1 MRVQDELNLNASTS
15 STSSGT
21 NTTSPSGSSG
31 AVTQGGTVGSA
42 SQVQTNVDIV
52 TALNMPRV
60 EIDVF
65 SGNPLEYQGFMAVFN
80 DSVDSQPIKDRMK
93 LTRLLQYT
101 SGAAKS
107 AIRNCALIKDGTD
120 AYTKAKDILKKRF
133 GSDHLIVQKVIQDL
147 KSGKPVLKAADMQQL
162 ADDLSMAASV
172 LQDMNLMSEVGG
184 QQSLVVNKWKQKALK
199 HIRTTDCYPVFQD
212 FVDFVSDIALDWAN
226 PVYGRTGKSVK
237 SHVQKVSQNFT
248 GVVSSQS
255 NVEQCVL
262 CTGKHRVLECVKFRE
277 MRPWEH
283 LQAAKAHK
291 LCFNCLLTGHIA
303 RECKK
308 PASCSVSD
316 CARKHSTFLH
326 LKSADK
332 PSQVTSGVSGVSAQ
346 SETGVNSANGAG
358 DGGASGGVGVV
369 VGNTCA
375 ASAGDHSVYMPIG
388 CEQEYIMNTVSHTD
402 LLVSRVV
409 EVNISSAD
417 GKYHEC
423 LNNVLVVKSIPAT
436 YPRSTID
443 VTRFPHL
450 AGIQFPDIEGGAC
463 VDLIIGVDNSHTMIP
478 YEIRRDPSDRNAP
491 FVSLYVLGWCLN
503 GPIPGS
509 SGSRMS
515 VHFTQLERKV
525 KNRWRI
531 ENDDVDPYAHSVED
545 RKVLKLWDRKI
556 YRDSEG
562 HYVLPI
568 PWKDGTPNLPNN
580 KFVAQTRLA
589 SLCKGLNRKG
599 MTHTYDSNI
608 RQMITNGYAESVPEA
623 ELLKDDGTVWYL
635 PQSCSEGKRCVL
647 IISRSH
653 IATQRWHGRWH
664 MVYE

>member
-1 MRVQDELNLNASTS
+1 
-15 STSSGT
+15 
-21 NTTSPSGSSG
+21 
-31 AVTQGGTVGSA
+31 
-42 SQVQTNVDIV
+42 
-52 TALNMPRV
+52 
-60 EIDVF
+60 
-65 SGNPLEYQGFMAVFN
+65 
-80 DSVDSQPIKDRMK
+80 
-93 LTRLLQYT
+93 
-101 SGAAKS
+101 
-107 AIRNCALIKDGTD
+107 
-120 AYTKAKDILKKRF
+120 
-133 GSDHLIVQKVIQDL
+133 
-147 KSGKPVLKAADMQQL
+147 MQQL

-184 QQSLVVNKWKQKALK
+184 QQSLLEIVERWPAYVANKWKQKAHK

-277 MRPWEH
+277 LRPWEH

-332 PSQVTSGVSGVSAQ
+332 PSQVTSGVSAQ

-358 DGGASGGVGVV
+358 VGGASGGVGVV

-375 ASAGDHSVYMPIG
+375 ASADDHSVYMPIVPVMVNDRRVLALLDSGSTNSLITQSLATELELRG

-436 YPRSTID
+436 NPRSTID

-463 VDLIIGVDNSHTMIP
+463 VDLIIGMDNSHMMIP
-478 YEIRRDPSDRNAP
+478 HEIRRDPSDRNAP
-491 FVSLYVLGWCLN
+491 FASLYVLGWCLN

-515 VHFTQLERKV
+515 VHFTQL
-525 KNRWRI
+525 
-531 ENDDVDPYAHSVED
+531 
-545 RKVLKLWDRKI
+545 
-556 YRDSEG
+556 
-562 HYVLPI
+562 
-568 PWKDGTPNLPNN
+568 
-580 KFVAQTRLA
+580 
-589 SLCKGLNRKG
+589 
-599 MTHTYDSNI
+599 
-608 RQMITNGYAESVPEA
+608 
-623 ELLKDDGTVWYL
+623 
-635 PQSCSEGKRCVL
+635 
-647 IISRSH
+647 
-653 IATQRWHGRWH
+653 
-664 MVYE
+664 